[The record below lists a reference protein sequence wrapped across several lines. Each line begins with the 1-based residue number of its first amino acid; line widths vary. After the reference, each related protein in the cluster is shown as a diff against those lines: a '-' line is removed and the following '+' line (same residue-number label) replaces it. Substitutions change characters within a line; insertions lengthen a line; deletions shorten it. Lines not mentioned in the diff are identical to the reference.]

1 MNDKLETVKKRI
13 KKDKELLLEQ
23 LKKTPI
29 VQLACEKT
37 AIGRSTY
44 YRWKKEDKKFC
55 TQADEAISDGIS
67 LINDMAESQLL
78 GAIRD
83 GNMTGIIFWLKNHHP
98 SYETRI
104 EIRQGG
110 KQDDEL
116 SKKQEEIIEQ
126 ALSVALFKK
135 ITELSKDD
143 NDEQKK

>member
-29 VQLACEKT
+29 IQIACEKT
-37 AIGRSTY
+37 GVGRSTY
-44 YRWKKEDKKFC
+44 YRWRQEDKKFC

-83 GNMTGIIFWLKNHHP
+83 GNMTGIIFWLKNHHRD
-98 SYETRI
+98 YEPRI
-104 EIRQGG
+104 EIRQANV
-110 KQDDEL
+110 QQNEEL

-126 ALSVALFKK
+126 ALSVTLFKK
-135 ITELSKDD
+135 ITKLAIE
-143 NDEQKK
+143 